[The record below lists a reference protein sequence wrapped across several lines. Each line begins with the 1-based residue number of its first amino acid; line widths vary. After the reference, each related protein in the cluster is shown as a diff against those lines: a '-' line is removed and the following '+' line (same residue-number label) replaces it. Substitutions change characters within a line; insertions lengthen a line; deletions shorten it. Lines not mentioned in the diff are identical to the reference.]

1 MTTVTVGAGH
11 TALQDTIRNR
21 QRQNNPQTLEDIQFA
36 WAEDVKAE
44 LEPSKALKHI
54 PTLHGKYAK
63 ILMEKMKE
71 LRKLNADF
79 SRLYKAKYSYYRGDM
94 NSDPEELKR
103 RGWEPNPKKV
113 DTTQLK
119 VYLDGDDDLI
129 ALKERVG
136 QAEDIVNYVDSLI
149 KQNKDRG
156 FQLQAKIKWDMYIMD
171 GTE

>member
-1 MTTVTVGAGH
+1 MT
-11 TALQDTIRNR
+11 DTLTPDLIRDR

-36 WAEDVKAE
+36 WQADVKSD
-44 LEPSKALKHI
+44 LEPSKALMKI
-54 PTLHGKYAK
+54 AQLHGKYSD
-63 ILMEKMKE
+63 IMMQKMKE
-71 LRKLNADF
+71 LRKINADY

-136 QAEDIVNYVDSLI
+136 YAEDLVNYLEGLL

-156 FQLQAKIKWDMYIMD
+156 FQLQAKIKWDMFIHD
-171 GTE
+171 GSE